1 MAAERGFWFWRAGDL
16 ECHVLLGECGG
27 DVDVNNVTWV
37 HDISTI
43 ELVLLFYA
51 PFGVGVLMNFCNS
64 SVKLS

>member
-1 MAAERGFWFWRAGDL
+1 M
-16 ECHVLLGECGG
+16 LLGECGG
-27 DVDVNNVTWV
+27 DVDVNNVTCV
-37 HDISTI
+37 RDISTI